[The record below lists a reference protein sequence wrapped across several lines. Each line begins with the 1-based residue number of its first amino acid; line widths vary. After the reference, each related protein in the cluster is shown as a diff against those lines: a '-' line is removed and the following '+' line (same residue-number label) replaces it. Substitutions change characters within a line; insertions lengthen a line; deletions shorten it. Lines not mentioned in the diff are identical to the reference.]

1 MTENRKEKSSYN
13 NNIILK
19 AENISKIFK
28 GPENVHLL
36 KGINLEI
43 EEGSSISIV
52 GASGVGKTTL
62 LHILATL
69 DSSSS
74 GKVFL
79 DGKIL
84 KNRKKSL
91 YKIRNSDFGFIFQSF
106 NLFDDLTVLENI
118 LLPIRIARKNPNDFL
133 QNAYQL
139 LNETGLISRKN
150 FLAKLLSGGEK
161 QRLAIARSM
170 INNPKII
177 FADEPTGDLDSINS
191 KKVHNMLLNCVKK
204 NKVSLVIVTHDLELA
219 NMCDKKYQLKDGKL
233 YHQ

>member
-1 MTENRKEKSSYN
+1 MTETRKEKSSYN

-19 AENISKIFK
+19 AENISKTFK
-28 GPENVHLL
+28 GPEDVHLL

-43 EEGSSISIV
+43 EKGSSISIV
-52 GASGVGKTTL
+52 GTSGVGKTTL

-74 GKVFL
+74 GKIFF

-84 KNRKKSL
+84 KNRKKTIN
-91 YKIRNSDFGFIFQSF
+91 KIRNSDFGFIFQSF
-106 NLFDDLTVLENI
+106 NLFDDLTVLENM
-118 LLPIRIARKNPNDFL
+118 LLPIRIARKNPKDFL
-133 QNAYQL
+133 QKAYQL
-139 LNETGLISRKN
+139 LNEIGLISRKN

-170 INNPKII
+170 INDPKII

-191 KKVHNMLLNCVKK
+191 KKVHKMLINCTKR
-204 NKVSLVIVTHDLELA
+204 NGISLVIVTHDLDLA
-219 NMCDKKYQLKDGKL
+219 RMCDKKYQLKDGKL

>member
-1 MTENRKEKSSYN
+1 MDSEKEKSSY

-19 AENISKIFK
+19 AENIYKTFK

-43 EEGSSISIV
+43 EKGSSISIV
-52 GASGVGKTTL
+52 GTSGVGKTTL

-69 DSSSS
+69 DSSSN
-74 GKVFL
+74 GKIYF

-84 KNRKKSL
+84 KNRKKTL
-91 YKIRNSDFGFIFQSF
+91 NKIRNSDFGFIFQSF

-118 LLPIRIARKNPNDFL
+118 LLPIRIARKNPNDYL
-133 QNAYQL
+133 QKAYQL
-139 LNETGLISRKN
+139 LDETGLISRKN

-191 KKVHNMLLNCVKK
+191 KKVQNILLNYVKK
-204 NKVSLVIVTHDLELA
+204 SSISLVIVTHDLELA
-219 NMCDKKYQLKDGKL
+219 NMCDKKYQLKDGRL
-233 YHQ
+233 YHL